1 MRKSEINTTL
11 LEKREY
17 VLLKN
22 RREELSLI
30 PTDYILEYYP
40 KKDDVPTLTLEIPDK
55 VRRGDLVVDYPL
67 YEQFQPRRH
76 IIVKVEGQPV
86 ERYVVEDLEIDE
98 EKDVKIKRITAYG
111 YEHILKSKACLIGE
125 GLTRQLYLTPDENVH
140 VGEGILNIFEQ
151 QTGWKVNHIDELA
164 RKEQVTENVSVT
176 KELMGNMAYPKV
188 DDNTALLEKDFTV
201 PSEQGFPLNFDIAWV
216 DLVVTTTDGFV
227 YKPGSVVHTFTD
239 FHQGI
244 KKIKATF
251 TSNSTQRYGITY
263 DFTLA
268 NDEVKTITYAFT
280 NCRGLKLE
288 VKQVNLTYQTSQ
300 EEEKL
305 VTKYRYLEYGQS
317 YWYEYLKTTVQEAYG
332 VYIKFNSHDKTIDVY
347 NEEQFGE
354 WKGFYLDYNNLLTK
368 VSKQPDMDELC
379 TRLWIQSNNVDITEV
394 NPMGTSY
401 LEDYSYFEKSGTMS
415 ESLKNAL
422 KRYYVNIEAQQ
433 VKWEEIS
440 KLKKST
446 DQWLT
451 KRNSELT
458 SLNEQVKAKQALL
471 TAYLKAANNEA
482 GQKRVAEELRQLEE
496 QVSTKLREIET
507 LKEQSDNYLSQMQ
520 LIGKLMAKETSVDSQ
535 GKIFSELDLEELGD
549 ITIEQT
555 YTDDYHTKASGLY
568 DYAQTLM
575 KDKASLR
582 YSFSLEHKDLAQN
595 IKHPLGWE
603 WFIELGAKV
612 EIADKDIANKDGFI
626 TIYAFKYSP
635 KNKKMESVE
644 FNNNSA
650 VIKAVAGLASF
661 SKVTYNTANLT
672 DFWKE
677 TWREAEGATA
687 LVSDIRKNGLDLASN
702 IVRGGNTV
710 NKISITE
717 SGLFVIDS
725 NNENNQIY
733 VGSSLIAITDDRWV
747 TSKTAI
753 DQGGLIADTVVG
765 RLILGE
771 SLFLS
776 NKDGSFS
783 IDAQGL
789 SIKDS
794 SQKEIIGLG
803 VDTNKNTNHF
813 HIGNKN
819 DSAYLIFDEN
829 GNLDIK
835 ATSVKLSTGDIIDK
849 NEIQGYINDK
859 VSGLQI
865 GARNLVVKSPVLNNE
880 FNQLNTYR
888 GIRTVVDDLS
898 AKSKKHVKFECTTAG
913 TGFYLR
919 IWNGDDSCIDKEYT
933 WSFYAKMNKARRLHA
948 VGHERGGRKDVDVT
962 TDWQKFTHTWTYTTG
977 NAQAFVFY
985 PNFEVGDVLY
995 IRDLKIEEGN
1005 KATDW
1010 SPAPEDIGFDIATSK
1025 QEAINEANKTL
1036 TSTISNYYTKAQT
1049 ESHIEQSKEKI
1060 ELGVSQK
1067 YETIENVKTQVT
1079 STLNSAQS
1087 YANDKKNEAIDSANA
1102 TLSSTISN
1110 YYTKKETESAI
1121 EVEREKIE
1129 LGVSQRYETISNVEN
1144 KVNNAVNSIHIGA
1157 RNLVLKS
1164 KDYSNWVG
1172 ENGTTINVISTNEV
1186 TDILQVTTNGSAGG
1200 HVKLKTSGFVRGE
1213 KYILSFYAKNVSGNN
1228 MIRFEPFGGP
1238 VYSINT
1244 TSNWEKYEAVI
1255 IPQSDINAV
1264 DFFFNNKNNTSVFQ
1278 LKQVKLERGNKVT
1291 DWSPAPED
1299 IQASVQE
1306 VNNALNNFEN
1316 TVNGVFKDGVI
1327 EEAEAKAIEQHLKTL
1342 DSEKSNIDK
1351 EYTTVYNN
1359 TLLSGT
1365 AKTNLASAKASFDS
1379 AHSNLKSTIN
1389 TVIADG
1395 RVTPSEKAS
1404 VDSSFTSYNSVL
1416 GTYRQRLQ
1424 EALEFINNVKANNA
1438 KNEAITSANNTLTTT
1453 ISNYYTKK
1461 ETDSQIKVERE
1472 AIELGVKTTYE
1483 TKEEVI
1489 KKIESIKIGGRNL
1502 AQKTSSIYSSPYSGF
1517 NGNNNICPSLAKV
1530 LTDGLS
1536 VGDTVTVRLVY
1547 KYTNIVPVSGQTAQ
1561 CWIQGS
1567 GNVTAWNKGA
1577 FESSPR
1583 KTINGSG
1590 EVEFLYNFKITSEH
1604 LQNAYWDTNVR
1615 HDYVQSGSIQFKMF
1629 KVEKGTIPTDWSP
1642 APEDM
1647 ENSYTII
1654 LSNEAQVI
1662 PTNSS
1667 RVPTSSTTYYT
1678 DIQVYKGTSLRT
1690 DYSIG
1695 NINSANG
1702 VTVSKTNS
1710 RVDFSVSN
1718 NTALTS
1724 DSGAFTI
1731 PISID
1736 GKTFNK
1742 TFSWSASKQ
1751 GQSGTNGTNGTN
1763 GKDAQYVVVNG
1774 EQVFKYTNNFT
1785 GNPTP
1790 SSITL
1795 TATKFNTSSAGK
1807 WQYKNTS
1814 GTWVDWTVNGV
1825 VQTGTTLAVSPT
1837 SFNLATQKSM
1847 SIRYLVGTLY
1857 DEITIVK
1864 VSDGT
1869 NGVNG
1874 TNGKDGKDGINGV
1887 AGADGVSTY
1896 FYVRYSANENGNPM
1910 VSVPNS
1916 SSKYMGVCSTIL
1928 TTAPTDYRAYTW
1940 TLIKGADG
1948 QNGSNGANGVDGKSS
1963 YLHIKYSNDG
1973 GKTFTGSN
1981 GEDLGTWIGT
1991 YVDFTLA
1998 DSMDVK
2004 MYSWSKFVG
2013 DDGTDARQVIVNG
2026 EQVFTYNNN
2035 FSGNPINTSITLSA
2049 KLIGTTG
2056 CQWSYRTSSQTT
2068 PTNIQGANGLTLN
2081 VAHNASYWGN
2091 NKQLVFR
2098 CTSGDVY
2105 DEISIVKISSG
2116 TNGVNG
2122 QNGTNGINGQ
2132 DAYTVFLTNESH
2144 IFPATNK
2151 GEISTD
2157 TVTST
2162 KIVAY
2167 KGSQKVTPTISTLP
2181 SITGLTITKGSVV
2194 NNELPITITAK
2205 AGLGLAYSGTF
2216 DLVVTVDGKSF
2227 TKTFSWS
2234 KSLQGANG
2242 LNGQNGK
2249 DGVDGQDGQDGKGV
2263 TSIIEEYYLS
2273 TSMTSLA
2280 NGSWSTTVPTASRG
2294 KYIWTRSVIR
2304 YTDGASTTS
2313 KAICVS
2319 GDDGVNGTNGVNGQ
2333 DGVSITKVDVEYAQ
2347 SSSHST
2353 APTSGWATTAPQ
2365 WVSGKYIWERT
2376 KVYYSNG
2383 TTTTTQPACITGQKG
2398 QDGTNGKGIK
2408 AITEYYLVSTTNTGV
2423 TSSTSGWSTSVPTLT
2438 STNRY
2443 LWNYETVT
2451 YTDNSV
2457 VSTIPKVIGVYGD
2470 KGQDGTNGSDGN
2482 GIKSIVNYYLATNSN
2497 SGVTIS
2503 TSGWTTTIQAIS
2515 PTKKYL
2521 WNYEKVSYTNG
2532 TVYNST
2538 PCIIGAYGDKGQDG
2552 VNGINGQDAITI
2564 VLSNETHTFPCESNG
2579 NIPTALTTSCVVTAY
2594 KGATTVTPT
2603 IGNITNPNGMTITK
2617 NGSTL
2622 NIQANVG
2629 TSLADN
2635 GVVNIPITVDGKTFT
2650 KTFSWT
2656 KAKKGVNGANGQNAK
2671 TVDIVA
2677 TSQVFKSTDGGLT
2690 FSPDTITL
2698 TPKFQSVNYSNWQYS
2713 TNGGSTW
2720 NNVTSGQNGLTIS
2733 GSNLTISKSSSLYT
2747 QAITAITFRVNT
2759 NDSSVYDVMTIIKL
2773 YDVADLDIGGRNML
2787 EETDI
2792 DKYGL
2797 GNWVSN
2803 GGALSVDSSR
2813 LYTGR
2818 KSIKVVGGAGICFN
2832 KFVPLARNTVYTYSM
2847 MIYSNTAITMN
2858 GSTPL
2863 HMHLSSSNNGAEHL
2877 EIIKGYSG
2885 NIPANTWTKVWLIFS
2900 TPNVV
2905 DTYYMRPFLYGIG
2918 NATVNICQ
2926 PMLEK
2931 GNKASD
2937 WNEAPEDIHNSIE
2950 TSKTETKEYTDS
2962 QIRVTKEQI
2971 ELDVRT
2977 NYETKTESTSKFN
2990 NSISESKKYTDSQIS
3005 VAKDEINLGVSQTY
3019 ETKANVES
3027 KVSTSKTEAV
3037 NSAKSY
3043 ADTKK
3048 QEAINI
3054 ASSDATSKV
3063 NTAKNE
3069 LNAAIGKKANSADV
3083 YTKAET
3089 YTKTQTDS
3097 AIKIAKEAI
3106 ELGVSNTYETKSEVI
3121 SKVNNA
3127 VNNIQV
3133 GGRNLAQKTS
3143 SHYSSPYTSF
3153 RGSIND
3159 LVQLGKVLTDG
3170 LSVGDTVTVRLVYKH
3185 TNIVPASGQM
3195 AQCWIQGSGDVT
3207 GWSAGQFGQSQRK
3220 TISGSGEIEFL
3231 YNFKITSEHLQ
3242 NSYWDI
3248 TIRHDYVQSGSVQF
3262 KMFKVEKGTK
3272 ASDWSLAPEDVDHN
3286 ISAAKQEAINTS
3298 SSDATSKVNNALND
3312 AKSYA
3317 DVKKNEAI
3325 SSANNTLNSTIA
3337 NYYTKTQTDSA
3348 IQIAKDAINLGVSQT
3363 YETKSNVENKISNAV
3378 SDISI
3383 GGRNALEKTDIDK
3396 CGLGKWKS
3404 NNHAILEIDSSKL
3417 YAGRKTIKVVG
3428 NDGIYYD
3435 AYIKLARNTTYT
3447 FSMMIHSS
3455 VSIPMGH
3462 TLPLHMWLD
3471 VSPDTGKHL
3480 EIVKSKSHETI
3491 PANTWTKIW
3500 IIFSTPDTADVYYM
3514 RPFLYQIGNGTV
3526 NVCQP
3531 MLEKGNKASEWS
3543 PAPEDIDSNIS
3554 NAKQEAINSAATDA
3568 TNKVNSA
3575 KSELNS
3581 TINTKA
3587 NKADVYT
3594 KSETYTR
3601 DETDNRI
3608 KIEKDAIELGVRNTY
3623 ETKTEV
3629 TNKVNTAIDGIQ
3641 IGGRNLIKKKSN
3653 FKYGYIA
3660 DYDGTEIITGNS
3672 LNGNQDFFTVEYFS
3686 LKRGET
3692 ICFTS
3697 YPKQDVTS
3705 SVHSAVY
3712 IHVYNTSKTWQKAV
3726 IGDGLGT
3733 NKVASK
3739 TYTTT
3744 EDCYIRFSS
3753 RGFNDYNHMAE
3764 YATKASDWSPAPED
3778 TELLVSNT
3786 KNEVKQY
3793 ADSQIQIAKNA
3804 ITQSV
3809 SSTYETKSDATNK
3822 INGVNSSISSLT
3834 NRVASAESKITEDAI
3849 TNTVKKNFYTKE
3861 QTEGQITSKG
3871 YQTASQVQQT
3881 VDNVAFKFQESGGYN
3896 LLMNSS
3902 FKNGLAHWSIGDPNN
3917 GVFSVQNAASNTWA
3931 FPTATVDTAQIVV
3944 DNKTGVWPAL
3954 VQDFDTIVNQ
3964 DYTLSLYLACHR
3976 VQEGWVA
3983 VRDSGT
3989 GTWVASHRIQEKVG
4003 NSGGASLNNWE
4014 RVILPFKATS
4024 RRYNII
4030 VYVVNAGSN
4039 AHLWFAQPQV
4049 AVGSKISPY
4058 SPNPN
4063 EIYQGQTV
4071 VDKNGIRVN
4080 ASNVGSYTQMSA
4092 DGFYVFK
4099 NDGNKLFEATNKVA
4113 LYNGKGVSCVEIV
4126 NDPSANYGNARIDV
4140 RGGINFVHNPGQSTG
4155 TNQILL
4161 GNHDVSNQYGMHNM
4175 SIRAWNSLGFQDN
4188 NGSTN
4193 MFFDTRR
4200 GRIIMKGA
4208 LYQNTATPPRAFSMN
4223 FDGEDEVYNSGFTR
4237 GMAVDSIMNLKTGV
4251 YVDNEGEC
4259 CSAIYGGHDELVTT
4273 EYVDED
4279 GIVTKHLNVEALNA
4293 SLVVTCQEQQK
4304 QIEEQQ
4310 KQIDSLQQ
4318 ELEQIKRMLSQILN

>member
-140 VGEGILNIFEQ
+140 VGEGVLNIFEQ

-188 DDNTALLEKDFTV
+188 DDNTVLLEKDFTV

-835 ATSVKLSTGDIIDK
+835 ATSVKLSTGDIVDK

-880 FNQLNTYR
+880 FHQLNTYR
-888 GIRTVVDDLS
+888 GIRTVVDDSS

-913 TGFYLR
+913 TGFYMYL
-919 IWNGDDSCIDKEYT
+919 WNGDDSCIDKEYT
-933 WSFYAKMNKARRLHA
+933 WSFYAKMNKAKMLNN
-948 VGHERGGRKDVDVT
+948 VGHERNGLTSIDVT
-962 TDWQKFTHTWTYTTG
+962 TEWKKFTHTWTYTSTG
-977 NAQAFVFY
+977 NRAFVFY
-985 PNFEVGDVLY
+985 PNFEVGDILY

-1005 KATDW
+1005 KPTDW

-1025 QEAINEANKTL
+1025 QEAIDSANNTL
-1036 TSTISNYYTKAQT
+1036 TTTISNYYTKAQT

-1172 ENGTTINVISTNEV
+1172 ENGTTIKVISTNEV

-1200 HVKLKTSGFVRGE
+1200 HVKLKTSGFARGE

-2004 MYSWSKFVG
+2004 KYTWSKFIG
-2013 DDGTDARQVIVNG
+2013 DDGTNARQVIVNG

-2049 KLIGTTG
+2049 KLIGTSG
-2056 CQWSYRTSSQTT
+2056 CQWSYRTSNQTT

-2081 VAHNASYWGN
+2081 VAHNDSYWGN

-2122 QNGTNGINGQ
+2122 QNGTNGANGQ

-2157 TVTST
+2157 VVTST
-2162 KIVAY
+2162 KVVAY

-2181 SITGLTITKGSVV
+2181 SVTGLTISKGSVV

-2205 AGLGLAYSGTF
+2205 AGLSLAYSGTF

-2249 DGVDGQDGQDGKGV
+2249 DGVDGVDGQDGQDGKGV

-2273 TSMTSLA
+2273 TSMTALT
-2280 NGSWSTTVPTASRG
+2280 GGLWTTTVPTASRG

-2304 YTDGASTTS
+2304 YTDGTSTTS
-2313 KAICVS
+2313 KAVCVS
-2319 GDDGVNGTNGVNGQ
+2319 GDDGINGVDGV

-2347 SSSHST
+2347 SSSPT
-2353 APTSGWATTAPQ
+2353 IAPTSGWATTAPQ

-2398 QDGTNGKGIK
+2398 ENGK
-2408 AITEYYLVSTTNTGV
+2408 
-2423 TSSTSGWSTSVPTLT
+2423 
-2438 STNRY
+2438 
-2443 LWNYETVT
+2443 
-2451 YTDNSV
+2451 D
-2457 VSTIPKVIGVYGD
+2457 
-2470 KGQDGTNGSDGN
+2470 
-2482 GIKSIVNYYLATNSN
+2482 
-2497 SGVTIS
+2497 
-2503 TSGWTTTIQAIS
+2503 
-2515 PTKKYL
+2515 
-2521 WNYEKVSYTNG
+2521 
-2532 TVYNST
+2532 
-2538 PCIIGAYGDKGQDG
+2538 
-2552 VNGINGQDAITI
+2552 
-2564 VLSNETHTFPCESNG
+2564 
-2579 NIPTALTTSCVVTAY
+2579 
-2594 KGATTVTPT
+2594 
-2603 IGNITNPNGMTITK
+2603 
-2617 NGSTL
+2617 
-2622 NIQANVG
+2622 
-2629 TSLADN
+2629 
-2635 GVVNIPITVDGKTFT
+2635 
-2650 KTFSWT
+2650 
-2656 KAKKGVNGANGQNAK
+2656 AK
-2671 TVDIVA
+2671 TCDITA
-2677 TSQVFKSTDGGLT
+2677 NTQIFKSTDGGLT
-2690 FSPDTITL
+2690 FTPNTITL
-2698 TPKFQSVNYSNWQYS
+2698 TPRFQSVTYNKWQYS
-2713 TNGGSTW
+2713 TDGSTW
-2720 NNVTSGQNGLTIS
+2720 KDVVNGSNNIVIS
-2733 GSNLTISKSSSLYT
+2733 GSNLTIGKASNLFTS
-2747 QAITAITFRVNT
+2747 AITSITFKVLT
-2759 NDSSVYDVMTIIKL
+2759 NDSSVFDTMTISRL
-2773 YDVADLDIGGRNML
+2773 YDVTNITIGTVNYIRDSKFELNYSWTYGTNAIRAQEGRDGTYCAKVTGSLANTRTISQSIRDSL
-2787 EETDI
+2787 EKNTQYTLTTWIKTDNI
-2792 DKYGL
+2792 IPGVTNNFTY
-2797 GNWVSN
+2797 
-2803 GGALSVDSSR
+2803 
-2813 LYTGR
+2813 LYINYIG
-2818 KSIKVVGGAGICFN
+2818 
-2832 KFVPLARNTVYTYSM
+2832 
-2847 MIYSNTAITMN
+2847 
-2858 GSTPL
+2858 
-2863 HMHLSSSNNGAEHL
+2863 SSNEWIAENAIIRIPNGTTGWA
-2877 EIIKGYSG
+2877 
-2885 NIPANTWTKVWLIFS
+2885 
-2900 TPNVV
+2900 
-2905 DTYYMRPFLYGIG
+2905 
-2918 NATVNICQ
+2918 
-2926 PMLEK
+2926 
-2931 GNKASD
+2931 
-2937 WNEAPEDIHNSIE
+2937 
-2950 TSKTETKEYTDS
+2950 
-2962 QIRVTKEQI
+2962 
-2971 ELDVRT
+2971 
-2977 NYETKTESTSKFN
+2977 
-2990 NSISESKKYTDSQIS
+2990 KYTVTFTTPD
-3005 VAKDEINLGVSQTY
+3005 
-3019 ETKANVES
+3019 
-3027 KVSTSKTEAV
+3027 
-3037 NSAKSY
+3037 
-3043 ADTKK
+3043 
-3048 QEAINI
+3048 
-3054 ASSDATSKV
+3054 
-3063 NTAKNE
+3063 KN
-3069 LNAAIGKKANSADV
+3069 
-3083 YTKAET
+3083 
-3089 YTKTQTDS
+3089 
-3097 AIKIAKEAI
+3097 
-3106 ELGVSNTYETKSEVI
+3106 
-3121 SKVNNA
+3121 
-3127 VNNIQV
+3127 
-3133 GGRNLAQKTS
+3133 
-3143 SHYSSPYTSF
+3143 
-3153 RGSIND
+3153 
-3159 LVQLGKVLTDG
+3159 
-3170 LSVGDTVTVRLVYKH
+3170 
-3185 TNIVPASGQM
+3185 
-3195 AQCWIQGSGDVT
+3195 W
-3207 GWSAGQFGQSQRK
+3207 
-3220 TISGSGEIEFL
+3220 
-3231 YNFKITSEHLQ
+3231 
-3242 NSYWDI
+3242 
-3248 TIRHDYVQSGSVQF
+3248 
-3262 KMFKVEKGTK
+3262 
-3272 ASDWSLAPEDVDHN
+3272 
-3286 ISAAKQEAINTS
+3286 
-3298 SSDATSKVNNALND
+3298 
-3312 AKSYA
+3312 
-3317 DVKKNEAI
+3317 
-3325 SSANNTLNSTIA
+3325 SSANFILYGRDFTGTFWA
-3337 NYYTKTQTDSA
+3337 D
-3348 IQIAKDAINLGVSQT
+3348 
-3363 YETKSNVENKISNAV
+3363 
-3378 SDISI
+3378 DI
-3383 GGRNALEKTDIDK
+3383 K
-3396 CGLGKWKS
+3396 
-3404 NNHAILEIDSSKL
+3404 
-3417 YAGRKTIKVVG
+3417 
-3428 NDGIYYD
+3428 
-3435 AYIKLARNTTYT
+3435 
-3447 FSMMIHSS
+3447 
-3455 VSIPMGH
+3455 
-3462 TLPLHMWLD
+3462 
-3471 VSPDTGKHL
+3471 
-3480 EIVKSKSHETI
+3480 
-3491 PANTWTKIW
+3491 
-3500 IIFSTPDTADVYYM
+3500 
-3514 RPFLYQIGNGTV
+3514 
-3526 NVCQP
+3526 
-3531 MLEKGNKASEWS
+3531 LEKGNKASEWTPS
-3543 PAPEDIDSNIS
+3543 PYDEDYKRQLIQNSIDNVIDDLEAFSNLDKWLVINNEQDTYFPYDENLSSTGGLNPIGDANLVDNGKYGKSMSVEQNVENLMGGLSTWGIKGYQNYFSVDKEADEEVVIRFTVPSGLTSNMSVYWGKDVTVVTNRKYTMSCWMFVSEDWDGAVQPIFSSEKAGGSFKSYDLTKKGTWQFMSYTWTPTSTVARILTYPIHGNASRPTKGYVLYKNVQLTRTGFTHQFHNGLKPSHNISYEASQPDVSTMMAYKKLVVNNDFKHQALVKNGSTFTMYENGILTDSYVNKWGAWEMQGIDSPSSQAQDIS
-3554 NAKQEAINSAATDA
+3554 YYNQPVGYTIINDKATHGALDSINWSTHQTGKVYRTFLYLSQSKTITHYWNFDNGGGAYLNGNKVTSGGYASTGNKVTFNLVKGWNCVELYVVDADTGGGLTFCLNTSGCNAAFSNKTAHPEILYMTAELPIEMAN
-3568 TNKVNSA
+3568 NKVNWLSRA
-3575 KSELNS
+3575 NSKVDEAAILNKTLTAQELN
-3581 TINTKA
+3581 T
-3587 NKADVYT
+3587 
-3594 KSETYTR
+3594 
-3601 DETDNRI
+3601 
-3608 KIEKDAIELGVRNTY
+3608 
-3623 ETKTEV
+3623 
-3629 TNKVNTAIDGIQ
+3629 
-3641 IGGRNLIKKKSN
+3641 
-3653 FKYGYIA
+3653 
-3660 DYDGTEIITGNS
+3660 
-3672 LNGNQDFFTVEYFS
+3672 YFS
-3686 LKRGET
+3686 AGKR
-3692 ICFTS
+3692 
-3697 YPKQDVTS
+3697 
-3705 SVHSAVY
+3705 
-3712 IHVYNTSKTWQKAV
+3712 
-3726 IGDGLGT
+3726 L
-3733 NKVASK
+3733 
-3739 TYTTT
+3739 
-3744 EDCYIRFSS
+3744 
-3753 RGFNDYNHMAE
+3753 NDPAKIINA
-3764 YATKASDWSPAPED
+3764 PAP
-3778 TELLVSNT
+3778 
-3786 KNEVKQY
+3786 KNV
-3793 ADSQIQIAKNA
+3793 
-3804 ITQSV
+3804 
-3809 SSTYETKSDATNK
+3809 
-3822 INGVNSSISSLT
+3822 
-3834 NRVASAESKITEDAI
+3834 
-3849 TNTVKKNFYTKE
+3849 TVT
-3861 QTEGQITSKG
+3861 
-3871 YQTASQVQQT
+3871 
-3881 VDNVAFKFQESGGYN
+3881 
-3896 LLMNSS
+3896 
-3902 FKNGLAHWSIGDPNN
+3902 
-3917 GVFSVQNAASNTWA
+3917 
-3931 FPTATVDTAQIVV
+3931 
-3944 DNKTGVWPAL
+3944 
-3954 VQDFDTIVNQ
+3954 
-3964 DYTLSLYLACHR
+3964 
-3976 VQEGWVA
+3976 
-3983 VRDSGT
+3983 
-3989 GTWVASHRIQEKVG
+3989 
-4003 NSGGASLNNWE
+4003 
-4014 RVILPFKATS
+4014 
-4024 RRYNII
+4024 
-4030 VYVVNAGSN
+4030 
-4039 AHLWFAQPQV
+4039 
-4049 AVGSKISPY
+4049 
-4058 SPNPN
+4058 
-4063 EIYQGQTV
+4063 
-4071 VDKNGIRVN
+4071 
-4080 ASNVGSYTQMSA
+4080 
-4092 DGFYVFK
+4092 
-4099 NDGNKLFEATNKVA
+4099 
-4113 LYNGKGVSCVEIV
+4113 
-4126 NDPSANYGNARIDV
+4126 
-4140 RGGINFVHNPGQSTG
+4140 
-4155 TNQILL
+4155 
-4161 GNHDVSNQYGMHNM
+4161 
-4175 SIRAWNSLGFQDN
+4175 
-4188 NGSTN
+4188 
-4193 MFFDTRR
+4193 FF
-4200 GRIIMKGA
+4200 
-4208 LYQNTATPPRAFSMN
+4208 
-4223 FDGEDEVYNSGFTR
+4223 
-4237 GMAVDSIMNLKTGV
+4237 
-4251 YVDNEGEC
+4251 
-4259 CSAIYGGHDELVTT
+4259 
-4273 EYVDED
+4273 
-4279 GIVTKHLNVEALNA
+4279 
-4293 SLVVTCQEQQK
+4293 
-4304 QIEEQQ
+4304 
-4310 KQIDSLQQ
+4310 
-4318 ELEQIKRMLSQILN
+4318 

>member
-188 DDNTALLEKDFTV
+188 DDNTVLLEKDFTV

-933 WSFYAKMNKARRLHA
+933 WSFYAKMNKAKMLNN
-948 VGHERGGRKDVDVT
+948 VGHERNGLTSIDVT
-962 TDWQKFTHTWTYTTG
+962 TEWKKFTHTWTYTSTG
-977 NAQAFVFY
+977 NRAFVFY
-985 PNFEVGDVLY
+985 PNFEVGDILY

-1005 KATDW
+1005 KPTDW

-1025 QEAINEANKTL
+1025 QEAIDSANNTL
-1036 TSTISNYYTKAQT
+1036 TTTISNYYTKAQT

-1172 ENGTTINVISTNEV
+1172 ENGTTIKVISTNEV

-1807 WQYKNTS
+1807 WQYKNTL
-1814 GTWVDWTVNGV
+1814 GVWTDWIANGA
-1825 VQTGTTLAVSPT
+1825 VQTGTTLTVSPT
-1837 SFNLATQKSM
+1837 SFNLATQKTM
-1847 SIRYLVGTLY
+1847 AIRYLVGTLY

-1874 TNGKDGKDGINGV
+1874 TNGKDGKDGKDGINGV

-1910 VSVPNS
+1910 VSVPTS

-1940 TLIKGADG
+1940 TLIKGSDG
-1948 QNGSNGANGVDGKSS
+1948 QNGSNGTNGADGKSS

-1973 GKTFTGSN
+1973 GKTFTGNN

-2004 MYSWSKFVG
+2004 KYTWSKFIG

-2122 QNGTNGINGQ
+2122 QNGTNGVNGQ

-2157 TVTST
+2157 VVTST
-2162 KIVAY
+2162 KVVAY

-2181 SITGLTITKGSVV
+2181 SVTGLTISKGSVV

-2205 AGLGLAYSGTF
+2205 AGLSLAYSGTF

-2249 DGVDGQDGQDGKGV
+2249 DGVDGVDGQDGQDGKGV

-2304 YTDGASTTS
+2304 YTDGTSTTS

-2457 VSTIPKVIGVYGD
+2457 ISTTPKVIGVYGD
-2470 KGQDGTNGSDGN
+2470 KGQDGTNGADGN
-2482 GIKSIVNYYLATNSN
+2482 GIKSIVNHYFATNSN
-2497 SGVTIS
+2497 SGVTTS

-2521 WNYEKVSYTNG
+2521 WNYEKVTYTNG
-2532 TVYNST
+2532 TVYDST

-2552 VNGINGQDAITI
+2552 INGTNGQDAITI

-2594 KGATTVTPT
+2594 KGATTITPT

-2650 KTFSWT
+2650 KTFSWS
-2656 KAKKGVNGANGQNAK
+2656 KAKKGTNGANGQNAK

-2677 TSQVFKSTDGGLT
+2677 TSQVFKSTDGGIT

-2698 TPKFQSVNYSNWQYS
+2698 TPKLQSVNYSNWQYS

-2720 NNVTSGQNGLTIS
+2720 SSVVSGQNGLTIS
-2733 GSNLTISKSSSLYT
+2733 GSNLIISKSSPLYT
-2747 QAITAITFRVNT
+2747 QTITAIVFRVNT
-2759 NDSSVYDVMTIIKL
+2759 NDSSIYDVMTIVKL

-2787 EETDI
+2787 EKTDI

-2813 LYTGR
+2813 LYAGR

-2832 KFVPLARNTVYTYSM
+2832 KFTPLARNTVYTYSM
-2847 MIYSNTAITMN
+2847 MIYSNSAITMN

-2877 EIIKGYSG
+2877 EIIKSYSG

-2918 NATVNICQ
+2918 NATVNMCQ

-2937 WNEAPEDIHNSIE
+2937 WNEAPEDVHNSIE

-2977 NYETKTESTSKFN
+2977 TYETKTESTNKFN
-2990 NSISESKKYTDSQIS
+2990 NSISESKKYTDSQIT
-3005 VAKDEINLGVSQTY
+3005 V
-3019 ETKANVES
+3019 
-3027 KVSTSKTEAV
+3027 
-3037 NSAKSY
+3037 
-3043 ADTKK
+3043 
-3048 QEAINI
+3048 
-3054 ASSDATSKV
+3054 
-3063 NTAKNE
+3063 AKNE
-3069 LNAAIGKKANSADV
+3069 
-3083 YTKAET
+3083 
-3089 YTKTQTDS
+3089 
-3097 AIKIAKEAI
+3097 
-3106 ELGVSNTYETKSEVI
+3106 
-3121 SKVNNA
+3121 
-3127 VNNIQV
+3127 
-3133 GGRNLAQKTS
+3133 
-3143 SHYSSPYTSF
+3143 
-3153 RGSIND
+3153 
-3159 LVQLGKVLTDG
+3159 
-3170 LSVGDTVTVRLVYKH
+3170 
-3185 TNIVPASGQM
+3185 
-3195 AQCWIQGSGDVT
+3195 
-3207 GWSAGQFGQSQRK
+3207 
-3220 TISGSGEIEFL
+3220 
-3231 YNFKITSEHLQ
+3231 
-3242 NSYWDI
+3242 
-3248 TIRHDYVQSGSVQF
+3248 
-3262 KMFKVEKGTK
+3262 
-3272 ASDWSLAPEDVDHN
+3272 
-3286 ISAAKQEAINTS
+3286 
-3298 SSDATSKVNNALND
+3298 
-3312 AKSYA
+3312 
-3317 DVKKNEAI
+3317 
-3325 SSANNTLNSTIA
+3325 
-3337 NYYTKTQTDSA
+3337 
-3348 IQIAKDAINLGVSQT
+3348 INLGVSQT
-3363 YETKSNVENKISNAV
+3363 YETKSNVESKVNTSLDTAKSYADQKKNEAINTASNDATSKVNNAKNELNTAINKKANSSDVYTKNEVYTQAQTNSQIKIATDAIDLNVKNTYETKTEVINKINNIQV
-3378 SDISI
+3378 GTRNYILKSDAYLEGTTPKNIQVGKLSDM
-3383 GGRNALEKTDIDK
+3383 NALQGKTVTVSLDIDVS
-3396 CGLGKWKS
+3396 GMS
-3404 NNHAILEIDSSKL
+3404 NVSGQANRIGYEMSIAFTDGTNL
-3417 YAGRKTIKVVG
+3417 YAGVWHQVEDGDFKGRK
-3428 NDGIYYD
+3428 
-3435 AYIKLARNTTYT
+3435 TYT
-3447 FSMMIHSS
+3447 FNFTDKQIKAIYYSGLYIQCN
-3455 VSIPMGH
+3455 
-3462 TLPLHMWLD
+3462 
-3471 VSPDTGKHL
+3471 
-3480 EIVKSKSHETI
+3480 
-3491 PANTWTKIW
+3491 ATKCKIG
-3500 IIFSTPDTADVYYM
+3500 
-3514 RPFLYQIGNGTV
+3514 RPKIEIGN
-3526 NVCQP
+3526 
-3531 MLEKGNKASEWS
+3531 KSSDWS
-3543 PAPEDIDSNIS
+3543 PAPEDITNSIS
-3554 NAKQEAINSAATDA
+3554 NAKQEAINSASSDATNKVNAVKNELNSAINNKANVTDVYNKTQTYTREETDNRIKISKESIELGVSKTYETKETVESKVTTTLSSAKSYADTKKTEAINTASNDATSKANSALTNAKSYADTKKQEAINSASTDA
-3568 TNKVNSA
+3568 TNKVNSV
-3575 KSELNS
+3575 KNELNS
-3581 TINTKA
+3581 AINTKA
-3587 NKADVYT
+3587 NKVDVYT
-3594 KSETYTR
+3594 KTETYTR

-3608 KIEKDAIELGVRNTY
+3608 KIEKEAIELGVKNIY

-3641 IGGRNLIKKKSN
+3641 IGGTNLFRNSGFTNGREHWITHATSSISAVKVNDSKSGYAVSFNSTGGGIYQRYADKAGTVQSHPQGTTLTISGYFKCSSRANLSISLEGSFGKN
-3653 FKYGYIA
+3653 FTPSTANTWTKFEVTGVANGSSHTVTFYGV
-3660 DYDGTEIITGNS
+3660 
-3672 LNGNQDFFTVEYFS
+3672 NGNTYH
-3686 LKRGET
+3686 LKDLKLEFG
-3692 ICFTS
+3692 
-3697 YPKQDVTS
+3697 
-3705 SVHSAVY
+3705 
-3712 IHVYNTSKTWQKAV
+3712 NKA
-3726 IGDGLGT
+3726 T
-3733 NKVASK
+3733 
-3739 TYTTT
+3739 
-3744 EDCYIRFSS
+3744 
-3753 RGFNDYNHMAE
+3753 
-3764 YATKASDWSPAPED
+3764 DWSPAPED

-3809 SSTYETKSDATNK
+3809 SSTYETKADATSK

-3849 TNTVKKNFYTKE
+3849 TNTVKKNFYTKD

-3871 YQTASQVQQT
+3871 YQTASQVQQM

-3989 GTWVASHRIQEKVG
+3989 GTWVASHRIQEKVS

-4030 VYVVNAGSN
+4030 VHVANAGSN

-4126 NDPSANYGNARIDV
+4126 NDPSANYGNARIDI

-4273 EYVDED
+4273 EYIDED

-4310 KQIDSLQQ
+4310 GQIDSLQQ
-4318 ELEQIKRMLSQILN
+4318 ELAQIKQMLTRILK